1 MVAIHFKNQE
11 EYDAYMAKYRG
22 QSTETKSEDQHIKR
36 DGKDFHYPKKIPS
49 NQQSRRDLNKKL
61 REQQKPAKEKKE
73 YQEKHPILTKARR
86 VAGKVHSAIQKT
98 TSRYVEGS
106 NEANKAH
113 GAINRE
119 SKRGIEGTWVSQR
132 QPSYGSGNDNY
143 HSLWSVPSS
152 VPGMSGLMS
161 GGFGVPST
169 LPGSSIKKKSTKK
182 KITPKRRIRR

>member
-1 MVAIHFKNQE
+1 MVWKASEKEFREYE
-11 EYDAYMAKYRG
+11 EKKKAGAGQAGQRSQNIKMNGRPVPDNRG
-22 QSTETKSEDQHIKR
+22 V
-36 DGKDFHYPKKIPS
+36 PA
-49 NQQSRRDLNKKL
+49 NQQARRDLNKKL